1 MDASTN
7 LAKSDNVLEDSA
19 KGEMEIT
26 SDAEK
31 SNEIVLES
39 QSPWFII
46 PVETAKFATI
56 VGVIL
61 FSSIARLASSGTVII
76 LQKDWIVVISENDTD
91 YLASMLTLHK
101 SLNSLNLILRNSLMF
116 SKNLIHI
123 IFY

>member
-101 SLNSLNLILRNSLMF
+101 SLNSLNLILRNS
-116 SKNLIHI
+116 
-123 IFY
+123 